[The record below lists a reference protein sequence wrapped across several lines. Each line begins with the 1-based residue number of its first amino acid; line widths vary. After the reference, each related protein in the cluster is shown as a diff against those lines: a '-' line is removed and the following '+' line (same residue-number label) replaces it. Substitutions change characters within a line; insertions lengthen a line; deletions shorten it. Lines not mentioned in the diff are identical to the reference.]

1 MVLSCLPPP
10 PEPQMTYL
18 QDAVWSQFQARVSA
32 AFVPPWALPGWAR
45 RMQTVGARW
54 TGYRKYCL
62 LHIPTPMCTHTQM
75 GPVCAEVF
83 TLVRRCGSKCL
94 CQMHRHPCACVSHQR
109 RPYGTA
115 SIVQNSVLSLPPLPQ
130 PVWLVGQDWPE
141 GYPAHPP
148 CLGSASWSSVSRTPL
163 QPHLAT

>member
-1 MVLSCLPPP
+1 M
-10 PEPQMTYL
+10 EPVPGPGQCSLCSSLGT
-18 QDAVWSQFQARVSA
+18 ARVGQEDADSGSK
-32 AFVPPWALPGWAR
+32 VDWLPE
-45 RMQTVGARW
+45 V
-54 TGYRKYCL
+54 L
-62 LHIPTPMCTHTQM
+62 PSPHPTPMCTHTQT